1 MASRFL
7 TDAIGRLRRSLAP
20 TQILTA
26 RIRNGQI
33 LLSACSPAR
42 NAPLFAEQDLAFAE
56 EGTGSS
62 PPLPDSEEARSHLPL
77 VLFWPSERTVSS
89 SLRLPPSVTA
99 SEREAAIGALIEL
112 TLPWPIDESL
122 LAWESDPA
130 DPTSLTAWAIS
141 RTELSS
147 WLDRLR
153 EKGLV
158 PRWVLPESLLVLER
172 FHPGGREADRP
183 SLAPLPTSGVI
194 DEEGDRTLLLLSR
207 NGRLLGES
215 AFRQPRPSPELRDR
229 RIADLLLGLLAAGHE
244 LPERFLRSPG
254 ILPTPALSGITHPEP
269 GHPGELSLSGW
280 SLIARRT
287 REEAAALSF
296 LKGSLSWQG
305 DRAERRS
312 GLRVLAFL
320 SLLLA
325 ATLAVDASVH
335 LSRVD
340 HRLEAARAAL
350 DLAAS
355 RALPG
360 HRIVEPLGQLT
371 QELASLDRQK
381 KLLSGGPDVIRIMR
395 DLTTSPPSGISY
407 EMVSLTVTRRFFTV
421 NGKTDSFRSVDALK
435 KAFEATGHMR
445 DLSIQS
451 AGLDIDRKTVTFRMR
466 GRHD

>member
-7 TDAIGRLRRSLAP
+7 TDAIGRFRQSLAP
-20 TQILTA
+20 AQILTA

-33 LLSACSPAR
+33 LLSACSPAK
-42 NAPLFAEQDLAFAE
+42 NLSLWGEQILPFPPEDA
-56 EGTGSS
+56 SS
-62 PPLPDSEEARSHLPL
+62 PPLPVSAMARAHLPL
-77 VLFWPSERTVSS
+77 VLFWPSERTVSF

-112 TLPWPIDESL
+112 KLPWPIEESL
-122 LAWESDPA
+122 LAWETDPA
-130 DPTSLTAWAIS
+130 DPASMMAWAIS
-141 RTELSS
+141 RTELTG
-147 WLDRLR
+147 WLERLR
-153 EKGLV
+153 ERGLV
-158 PRWVLPESLLVLER
+158 PRWVLPESLLLLER
-172 FHPGGREADRP
+172 FLPAPEGRSRA
-183 SLAPLPTSGVI
+183 SLSPLPTTGVI
-194 DEEGDRTLLLLSR
+194 AAEEDRTLVLLSR
-207 NGRLLGES
+207 GGRILGEN
-215 AFRQPRPSPELRDR
+215 AFRQSRPSPEARDR
-229 RIADLLLGLLAAGHE
+229 RIVDLLLSFLAAGHE
-244 LPERFLRSPG
+244 IPERLIKSPG
-254 ILPTPALSGITHPEP
+254 IIPTPALSGIICPEP
-269 GHPGELSLSGW
+269 GSPAELSLSGW
-280 SLIARRT
+280 RLVAKRS

-305 DRAERRS
+305 DRAERKS

-320 SLLLA
+320 SLLLL
-325 ATLAVDASVH
+325 ATLVIDGSVH
-335 LSRVD
+335 LSRID
-340 HRLEAARAAL
+340 HRLDAARAAL
-350 DLAAS
+350 DKAAS

-407 EMVSLTVTRRFFTV
+407 EMVSLTVSRRFFTV
-421 NGKTDSFRSVDALK
+421 SGKTDSFRSVDALK